1 MIVIQIVHD
10 PWPIAPDVSDIK
22 NNGTKLFIMPQ
33 KSIFLL
39 QSHKFS
45 NDNIEATLVCL
56 KCDEV
61 FKKDFPVDLEGQTIQ
76 FKCPVCNTVG
86 EADLPYKKTEERL
99 ELEEDFGDIEQENSE
114 EFDDSY

>member
-1 MIVIQIVHD
+1 MTLL
-10 PWPIAPDVSDIK
+10 S
-22 NNGTKLFIMPQ
+22 IMTQ

-76 FKCPVCNTVG
+76 FKCPVCNAVG
-86 EADLPYKKTEERL
+86 EADLPYKKIEERQ
-99 ELEEDFGDIEQENSE
+99 ELEEDFGEIEQDSE
-114 EFDDSY
+114 EFEDNY

>member
-1 MIVIQIVHD
+1 MTLL
-10 PWPIAPDVSDIK
+10 S
-22 NNGTKLFIMPQ
+22 IMTQ
-33 KSIFLL
+33 KSTFLL

-76 FKCPVCNTVG
+76 FKCPICNAVG
-86 EADLPYKKTEERL
+86 EADLPYKKIEERQ
-99 ELEEDFGDIEQENSE
+99 ELEEDFGEIEQDSE
-114 EFDDSY
+114 EFEDNY

>member
-1 MIVIQIVHD
+1 M
-10 PWPIAPDVSDIK
+10 
-22 NNGTKLFIMPQ
+22 
-33 KSIFLL
+33 L

-76 FKCPVCNTVG
+76 FKCPVCNAVG
-86 EADLPYKKTEERL
+86 EADLPYKKIEERQ
-99 ELEEDFGDIEQENSE
+99 ELEEDFGEIEQDSE
-114 EFDDSY
+114 EFEDNY